1 MSLNCDDV
9 DNGSENGVEFYLFL
23 PGFAAGRHA
32 TYDWSV
38 VGPINK
44 SRSLP
49 VDCRLFFY
57 FRFLA
62 PPPLA
67 RSQWRRVLPVFFWV
81 LPGFLHPKSAW
92 IIIWT

>member
-62 PPPLA
+62 PPPSLD
-67 RSQWRRVLPVFFWV
+67 RSGVAFYRFFSGFYLVFFIQNR
-81 LPGFLHPKSAW
+81 PGL
-92 IIIWT
+92 